1 MQGRCGLIGGL
12 KDWAKKRWPALRLRT
27 ILFTTLFIVAGL
39 PGISAVFLR
48 VYENALVRQTEAE
61 LMAQGAVI
69 AALAEENWPG
79 GPKRLP
85 TRPIPVDTRASEYP
99 SASELRN
106 GVNTRQVQSREWPSE
121 DFYNPERP
129 TIDLRTTPVLPDRP
143 QAMFTG
149 RTADPDAA
157 AAANKIAPVLF
168 QTARTTLASIRLT
181 DKAGIVV
188 YGLQEKGGSYGA
200 LPEIQRALSGK
211 RATVLRTNTTYEQ
224 RTILEIFSRGSTL
237 RVHHARPIRIGD
249 RAVGVVLLSRSPRG
263 LFLGM
268 YEDRGKIAAGA
279 LGIFVLLLFLVGL
292 LTRGIARPIDELATA
307 TKGGARGTL
316 DVPETPATA
325 AVEIRTLYAN
335 YREMAA
341 RIDKRSRYLQDFA
354 AAVSHE
360 FKTPIAGIKGA
371 LELLGD
377 HGATMSKAER
387 QRFLTNANADAD
399 RLQHLVERLLDL
411 ARADMA
417 NNIEGVA
424 EALAGPV
431 SRIADAHRT
440 AGFAITVDVPQT
452 LLKVA
457 VPGATIEAVVET
469 LIENSKQAGASAL
482 SIAADRRVD
491 MITLR
496 IADNGPGV
504 PPGDRDRLFDAFFT
518 SRRSEGGSGLGL
530 AIARSLLAASG
541 ATLVLEDGE
550 AGATFVV
557 QLPVAH

>member
-1 MQGRCGLIGGL
+1 
-12 KDWAKKRWPALRLRT
+12 
-27 ILFTTLFIVAGL
+27 L
-39 PGISAVFLR
+39 PGLSAIFLR

-61 LMAQGAVI
+61 LIAQGAVI

-85 TRPIPVDTRASEYP
+85 TRPIPVETRTSEYP
-99 SASELRN
+99 STSDLRS
-106 GVNTRQVQSREWPSE
+106 GVNVRQQPQSEWPNE

-143 QAMFTG
+143 QAVFTG
-149 RTADPDAA
+149 RGADPAA
-157 AAANKIAPVLF
+157 LAAANTIAPVLF
-168 QTARTTLASIRLT
+168 QSARTTLASIRLT
-181 DKAGIVV
+181 DRAGIIV
-188 YGLQEKGGSYGA
+188 YGLQEKGGSYAA
-200 LPEIQRALSGK
+200 LPEIQRALGGK

-237 RVHHARPIRIGD
+237 RVHHARPIRVGGKT
-249 RAVGVVLLSRSPRG
+249 VGVVLLSRSPRG

-325 AVEIRTLYAN
+325 AVEIRMLYAN
-335 YREMAA
+335 YRDMAA
-341 RIDKRSRYLQDFA
+341 RIEKRSRYLQDFA

-417 NNIEGVA
+417 SNIEGV
-424 EALAGPV
+424 ECAL
-431 SRIADAHRT
+431 SRPISQIADAHRSPI
-440 AGFAITVDVPQT
+440 FEIVVDVPDT
-452 LLKVA
+452 LPKVA
-457 VPGATIEAVVET
+457 VPDTTLEAVVET
-469 LIENSKQAGASAL
+469 LIENSRQAGARMVSIVAEARGAVVTL
-482 SIAADRRVD
+482 SVS
-491 MITLR
+491 
-496 IADNGPGV
+496 DNGAGI

-530 AIARSLLAASG
+530 AIARSLLAANG
-541 ATLVLEDGE
+541 AKIELADGAGGAVFVL
-550 AGATFVV
+550 T
-557 QLPVAH
+557 LPVAD

>member
-1 MQGRCGLIGGL
+1 
-12 KDWAKKRWPALRLRT
+12 
-27 ILFTTLFIVAGL
+27 
-39 PGISAVFLR
+39 

-85 TRPIPVDTRASEYP
+85 TRPIPGDTRTSEYP
-99 SASELRN
+99 TASDLRN
-106 GVNTRQVQSREWPSE
+106 GVNLRQKPQSDWPNE

-143 QAMFTG
+143 QAVFTG
-149 RTADPDAA
+149 RAATPDALLT
-157 AAANKIAPVLF
+157 ANKIAPVLF
-168 QTARTTLASIRLT
+168 QSARTTLASIRVT
-181 DKAGIVV
+181 DRSGIIV
-188 YGLQEKGGSYGA
+188 YGLQEKGGSYAA

-237 RVHHARPIRIGD
+237 RVHHARPIRIGGK
-249 RAVGVVLLSRSPRG
+249 AVGVVLLSRSPRG

-279 LGIFVLLLFLVGL
+279 LGIFVLLLLLVGL
-292 LTRGIARPIDELATA
+292 LTRGIARPIDQLATA

-335 YREMAA
+335 YRDMAA
-341 RIDKRSRYLQDFA
+341 RIEKRSRYLQDFA

-387 QRFLTNANADAD
+387 QRFLTNASADAD

-417 NNIEGVA
+417 SNIEGVA
-424 EALAGPV
+424 EVLAGPV

-440 AGFAITVDVPQT
+440 KGFAISVDVPQT
-452 LLKVA
+452 LTKVA
-457 VPGATIEAVVET
+457 VPGATIEAVIET
-469 LIENSKQAGASAL
+469 LVENSKQAGATAL
-482 SIAADRRVD
+482 SITAEWSGDAVV
-491 MITLR
+491 LR

-518 SRRSEGGSGLGL
+518 SRRSQGGSGLGL

-541 ATLVLEDGE
+541 ATLMLEDGGH
-550 AGATFVV
+550 GATFAVRM
-557 QLPVAH
+557 PVAGSLFQDGG

>member
-1 MQGRCGLIGGL
+1 M
-12 KDWAKKRWPALRLRT
+12 
-27 ILFTTLFIVAGL
+27 AGL
-39 PGISAVFLR
+39 PGLSAIFLR

-61 LMAQGAVI
+61 LIAQGAVI
-69 AALAEENWPG
+69 ASLAEENWPG
-79 GPKRLP
+79 GPQRP
-85 TRPIPVDTRASEYP
+85 ATRPIPVGTRAGAYP
-99 SASELRN
+99 SAMDLR
-106 GVNTRQVQSREWPSE
+106 GADFARQQSAPDFGSE

-129 TIDLRTTPVLPDRP
+129 TIDLRSSRVLPERP
-143 QAMFTG
+143 PAAFTG
-149 RTADPDAA
+149 RHADPDALKTA
-157 AAANKIAPVLF
+157 AAIAPVLF
-168 QTARTTLASIRLT
+168 QSARTTLASIRLT
-181 DKAGIVV
+181 DRQGIIT
-188 YGLQEKGGSYGA
+188 YGLQEKGGSYAA
-200 LPEIQRALSGK
+200 LPEVQKALGGK

-249 RAVGVVLLSRSPRG
+249 KAVGVVLLSRSPRG

-279 LGIFVLLLFLVGL
+279 FGIFILLLFLVGL
-292 LTRGIARPIDELATA
+292 LARGIARPIDELATA
-307 TKGGARGTL
+307 TKGGARGIL

-335 YREMAA
+335 YRDMAA
-341 RIDKRSRYLQDFA
+341 RIEKRSRYLQDFA

-371 LELLGD
+371 LELLSD

-387 QRFLTNANADAD
+387 RRFLANANADAD

-424 EALAGPV
+424 QSVAGPI
-431 SRIADAHRT
+431 SQIADAHRSD
-440 AGFAITVDVPQT
+440 ALAINVQLPET
-452 LLKVA
+452 LPKVA
-457 VPGATIEAVVET
+457 VPGATLEAAIET
-469 LIENSKQAGASAL
+469 LIENSRQAGASRVTITAGIDGTSVAL
-482 SIAADRRVD
+482 RV
-491 MITLR
+491 T
-496 IADNGPGV
+496 DNGPGV

-541 ATLVLEDGE
+541 AKIELEGTDS
-550 AGATFVV
+550 GAQFMLT
-557 QLPVAH
+557 LPVSASA